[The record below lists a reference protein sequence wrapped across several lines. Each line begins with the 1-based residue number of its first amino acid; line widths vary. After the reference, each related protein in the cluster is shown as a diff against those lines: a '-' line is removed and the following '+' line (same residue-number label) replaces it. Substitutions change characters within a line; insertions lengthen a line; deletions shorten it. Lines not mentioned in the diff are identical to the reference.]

1 MHVCVCVC
9 AWESVCVHVFLY
21 VHACVCVCVCVCV
34 TMHYASVCACVHVC
48 VCACA
53 SDVGGCIV
61 CVRQPTCCDL
71 TLEARF
77 ANGYCKRVGEKV
89 RGWDK
94 LCTGLMGNVWLIT
107 WRSFTNRA
115 LSLTWQ
121 RSVCV
126 ILTHSPW
133 LVSAV
138 SRLSNL
144 FTTLFKR
151 CCKLSIAIDDA
162 PTGGR
167 VSDILWKTPSAPVAY
182 LWTQCY
188 RTHQSSRFTNQTNQ
202 SSRFTN
208 YYYQSS
214 QSVH

>member
-1 MHVCVCVC
+1 MQNKDEWQLPFFSDQSCLFLASSLPILKRDRFSGETLTKERANLVLVSHLKYLCVCLCMHVCVCVC

-21 VHACVCVCVCVCV
+21 
-34 TMHYASVCACVHVC
+34 VHVC

-71 TLEARF
+71 TFEARF

-115 LSLTWQ
+115 LSLT
-121 RSVCV
+121 
-126 ILTHSPW
+126 
-133 LVSAV
+133 
-138 SRLSNL
+138 
-144 FTTLFKR
+144 
-151 CCKLSIAIDDA
+151 
-162 PTGGR
+162 
-167 VSDILWKTPSAPVAY
+167 
-182 LWTQCY
+182 
-188 RTHQSSRFTNQTNQ
+188 
-202 SSRFTN
+202 
-208 YYYQSS
+208 
-214 QSVH
+214 

>member
-1 MHVCVCVC
+1 MQNKDEWQLPFFSDQSCLFSASSLPILKRDRFSGETLTKERANLVLVSHLKYLCVCLCMHVCVCVC

-21 VHACVCVCVCVCV
+21 VHACVCACVCVCV

-115 LSLTWQ
+115 LT
-121 RSVCV
+121 
-126 ILTHSPW
+126 
-133 LVSAV
+133 
-138 SRLSNL
+138 
-144 FTTLFKR
+144 
-151 CCKLSIAIDDA
+151 
-162 PTGGR
+162 
-167 VSDILWKTPSAPVAY
+167 
-182 LWTQCY
+182 
-188 RTHQSSRFTNQTNQ
+188 
-202 SSRFTN
+202 
-208 YYYQSS
+208 
-214 QSVH
+214 